1 MIAPFLADSYNSYVY
16 RCDTSATPCT
26 PDPCRH
32 GTCTSYGTVHFEC
45 TCDAGYDGLLC
56 DNNIGKLFDEEN
68 NVCYKANSSEPMVYM
83 TCKCNIIQNNNSFFL
98 AYDFCRFCV
107 VIRFFSSRHNGQW
120 PPPSKDFL
128 SKILS
133 LTFFFLS

>member
-1 MIAPFLADSYNSYVY
+1 MIAPFLADSYNSNVY

-68 NVCYKANSSEPMVYM
+68 NVCIKANSSEPMVYM
-83 TCKCNIIQNNNSFFL
+83 TCKCNLIHNNDSFFL

-107 VIRFFSSRHNGQW
+107 VIRFFHPRHNGQW
-120 PPPSKDFL
+120 PPTSKDFL
-128 SKILS
+128 SQILS
-133 LTFFFLS
+133 ITFIYLS